1 MPTIDGLVTGIDSA
15 KIIEGLLAIQQR
27 QIDSLNEKREKVLSQ
42 KGAVQGIEARMISF
56 RSIAA
61 QLGRS
66 QNSVFNARSVSVST
80 EGFLT
85 ATATDK
91 ATPGVYQ
98 LRVNSLA
105 SAHSIA
111 AQGFADLDSEV
122 TQGTLDLRVGTGA
135 VTTITVDGTNNTL
148 QGLADAINNSDS
160 DVAAAIV
167 RDGAGGATPYRLILT
182 SKQSGAANTI
192 SVTNN
197 LGATSGGATQPQF
210 DLNNPVEA
218 AADATISLGSG
229 PGAITVN
236 SETNRIDDLLGGVTI
251 DLLKADPAQPITLTI
266 AQNNEPA
273 NEAVQQFVDGFNNLM
288 EFIDDQVRYESET
301 GSAGI
306 LIGNRSVIQLQDDLR
321 RSVLEVVPGAGTINR
336 LSAIGITVSDKGR
349 LQLNSTRLNDVLS
362 GRVGGASAN
371 DVLKLFSFTGSST
384 HPQVQFLLGSSR
396 TKASTTP
403 VGIDI
408 TQAAEQASITA
419 TTALADSIVI
429 DGSNNLVNVTI
440 DGAVLNN
447 LVLAAGTYTR
457 DTLAEHLQAV
467 IQSNPDL
474 MGRSAHVGLDGNSL
488 KITSD
493 TYGAASKVAVTGGTA
508 LAALG
513 FSGIEID
520 TGVDVAGTFI
530 VNGETETAVGRGR
543 VLTGDFENENTA
555 DLQVRITLT
564 PSQVVAGEEA
574 SLTVTRGV
582 ASRLDQLLGT
592 LLDSSTGRIKQVT
605 DRFDDEAEDIQKVI
619 DRQKARFDAQQESLL
634 KQFAALESAVNELQ
648 TTSSFLNSQLAGL
661 SSLKPNSK

>member
-105 SAHSIA
+105 SAHAIA

-135 VTTITVDGTNNTL
+135 VTSITVDGTNNTL
-148 QGLADAINNSDS
+148 QGLADTINNSDS

-210 DLNNPVEA
+210 DLDNPVEA

-229 PGAITVN
+229 TGAITVN

-266 AQNNEPA
+266 AQNTEPA
-273 NEAVQQFVDGFNNLM
+273 SEAVQEFVDGFNNLM

-349 LQLNSTRLNDVLS
+349 LQLNATRLNDVLS
-362 GRVGGASAN
+362 GRVAGASAN

-429 DGSNNLVNVTI
+429 DGSNNLVNVTV

-457 DTLAEHLQAV
+457 DTLAEHLQSV
-467 IQSNPDL
+467 IRSSPDL

-493 TYGAASKVAVTGGTA
+493 TYGAASKIAVTGGTA

-513 FSGIEID
+513 FSGSEID

-530 VNGETETAVGRGR
+530 VNGENETAVGRGR
-543 VLTGDFENENTA
+543 ILTGDFENENTA

-582 ASRLDQLLGT
+582 ASRLDQVLGT
-592 LLDSSTGRIKQVT
+592 LLDSTTGRVKQVT

-619 DRQKARFDAQQESLL
+619 DRQKARFEAQQESLL

-648 TTSSFLNSQLAGL
+648 TTSSFLNAQLAGL
-661 SSLKPNSK
+661 SSLKTNSK